1 MVKETSRASWS
12 HSYERGLAELLV
24 EHNVPVYRGQ
34 NGWVAEGWKSIV
46 SKFNL
51 KFPSAQFTKQQ
62 IQEKEKDMK
71 ANYKAVRDA
80 RKQSG
85 TGWDDSLS
93 MIIAEPI
100 IWEKLKKDYPRV
112 KRYEGKPFLLFPI
125 LASLYEGSIATGD
138 LNFLSIPSVDLTSD
152 VVSPTDSST
161 NQHGMLNP
169 FSTTHDAGQSS
180 NMHGQE
186 AEPTTSASSGQKVDE
201 PVKKKRKQSQIAQ
214 VLEDYVDF
222 KKQQSQTFV
231 EEMKE
236 PKQKDQFTIASCVAA
251 LETIEEEELSIAEKS
266 KALRL
271 FKCQLNREIF
281 LNTKDPILRTFWL
294 KEEISAMEKA

>member
-100 IWEKLKKDYPRV
+100 IWEKLKKV
-112 KRYEGKPFLLFPI
+112 KI
-125 LASLYEGSIATGD
+125 IA
-138 LNFLSIPSVDLTSD
+138 FQCSFCFM
-152 VVSPTDSST
+152 
-161 NQHGMLNP
+161 QHIDADHA
-169 FSTTHDAGQSS
+169 FS
-180 NMHGQE
+180 
-186 AEPTTSASSGQKVDE
+186 
-201 PVKKKRKQSQIAQ
+201 
-214 VLEDYVDF
+214 
-222 KKQQSQTFV
+222 
-231 EEMKE
+231 
-236 PKQKDQFTIASCVAA
+236 
-251 LETIEEEELSIAEKS
+251 
-266 KALRL
+266 
-271 FKCQLNREIF
+271 
-281 LNTKDPILRTFWL
+281 
-294 KEEISAMEKA
+294 